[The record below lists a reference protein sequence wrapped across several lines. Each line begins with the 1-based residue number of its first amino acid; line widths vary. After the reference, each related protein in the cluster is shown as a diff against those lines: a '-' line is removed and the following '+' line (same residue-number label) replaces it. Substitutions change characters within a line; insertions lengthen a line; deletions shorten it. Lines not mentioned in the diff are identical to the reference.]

1 MEKMYT
7 CEAVAKRYGVK
18 RETVWEWIR
27 SGKMGATIVG
37 KQYRVSE
44 KDIHRKCSFFSWYMS
59 SNSVGLAGRCLCCVF
74 SIRLLEQVCKM
85 EYCTRFA

>member
-27 SGKMGATIVG
+27 SGKMGAIIVG

-44 KDIHRKCSFFSWYMS
+44 KDMRDYDKAHQKS
-59 SNSVGLAGRCLCCVF
+59 A
-74 SIRLLEQVCKM
+74 K
-85 EYCTRFA
+85 